1 VRSIAKA
8 FLVSLALFSKATLAQ
23 SPDTSTAQ
31 ELDAQDREFLTYA
44 AGDDQAELQL
54 FEATEKS
61 AQSPEVKAF
70 AREMANSYKQLG
82 DRLASLMNENK
93 MVAPAVANRLVAARL
108 TPMSG
113 VDLDNKFLAAQ
124 TEHETNDLERFQAV
138 QSKTKNEGVRRFA
151 AETVSM
157 LQQNLERAR
166 ALGTSL
172 QSSEPPV
179 GGGLR

>member
-1 VRSIAKA
+1 
-8 FLVSLALFSKATLAQ
+8 L
-23 SPDTSTAQ
+23 
-31 ELDAQDREFLTYA
+31 
-44 AGDDQAELQL
+44 
-54 FEATEKS
+54 
-61 AQSPEVKAF
+61 EVQAF
-70 AREMANSYKQLG
+70 AREMTNSYKQLG
-82 DRLASLMNENK
+82 DRLANLMNEYK
-93 MVAPAVANRLVAARL
+93 IGAPAVANRLVAARL

-113 VDLDNKFLAAQ
+113 VDLDNKFIAAQ